1 MHSYLYYQRGD
12 IFTLRNT
19 VWHGYRSIP
28 SERLLHSFHLPSSS
42 IEYTRLLGATVKEL
56 ADGAM
61 LCSQTRDLAIT
72 ENATILISGELQKD
86 LYYDEND
93 PQSQIFKLLMGTKY

>member
-1 MHSYLYYQRGD
+1 
-12 IFTLRNT
+12 
-19 VWHGYRSIP
+19 
-28 SERLLHSFHLPSSS
+28 
-42 IEYTRLLGATVKEL
+42 
-56 ADGAM
+56 M